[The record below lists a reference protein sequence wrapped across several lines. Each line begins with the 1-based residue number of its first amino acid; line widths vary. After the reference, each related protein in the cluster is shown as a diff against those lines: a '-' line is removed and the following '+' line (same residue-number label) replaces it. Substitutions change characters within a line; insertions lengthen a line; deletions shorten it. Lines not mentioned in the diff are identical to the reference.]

1 MIYPKE
7 AQGPSTIATHYNDLD
22 PFYRAIW
29 GEHVHHGY
37 WKTGR
42 ETVEVATFQ
51 LTELVAE
58 KAHIFPGSSVCDVGC
73 GYGATSRL
81 LASHWGAKV
90 TALSISEKQLEFARS
105 KTPSAENP
113 TFLLC
118 DFLNNTLEDNSFDA
132 VISIESSEHMVDK
145 EKFFYESLRILRP
158 GGRFVTCAWLSATD
172 PKPWEEQ
179 LFLEPICREGRLP
192 NMGSEIDYLQMMQKA
207 GFQNIQF
214 QDLSREVKK
223 TWSIIIRRT
232 MKAFIT
238 DPTLRAFVL
247 NKEAGERIFA
257 KTLFRLWGSFLFKSM
272 RYGIFTAQK
281 K

>member
-1 MIYPKE
+1 MIYPKT
-7 AQGPSTIATHYNDLD
+7 AQGRETIAAHYNDLD

-58 KAHIFPGSSVCDVGC
+58 QAQLFSGAHVCDVGC

-81 LASHWGAKV
+81 LASNWGAKV
-90 TALSISEKQLEFARS
+90 TALSISAAQLAFAKS
-105 KTPSAENP
+105 KSLNEENP
-113 TFLLC
+113 NFLLC
-118 DFLNNTLEDNSFDA
+118 DFLENQLPDRSFDA

-145 EKFFYESLRILRP
+145 EKFFSESFRLLRK
-158 GGRFVTCAWLSATD
+158 GGRFVTCAWLSATE
-172 PKPWEEQ
+172 PRPWEER
-179 LFLEPICREGRLP
+179 LLLEPICREGRLP
-192 NMGSEIDYLQMMQKA
+192 NMGSEVDYFEMMQNA
-207 GFQNIQF
+207 GFQDIQF
-214 QDLSREVKK
+214 QDLSSAVKK

-232 MKAFIT
+232 MKAFFT
-238 DPTLRAFVL
+238 DPDLRAFVL

-281 K
+281 P